1 MASHNTFQVNGTPV
15 RVTPLGVH
23 SGMDI
28 TIQNTSLDNNVF
40 LGGQGTLNSST
51 FGYMMPPLSTFS
63 VELASQDAIYAVS
76 ENDGALVAV
85 FRLGLE

>member
-1 MASHNTFQVNGTPV
+1 MASHNTFQVNDTPV
-15 RVTPLGVH
+15 RITPPGVH

-40 LGGQGTLNSST
+40 LGGPGTLNSST

-63 VELASQDAIYAVS
+63 VELPPRDAIYAVT
-76 ENDGALVAV
+76 ENGDALVAV